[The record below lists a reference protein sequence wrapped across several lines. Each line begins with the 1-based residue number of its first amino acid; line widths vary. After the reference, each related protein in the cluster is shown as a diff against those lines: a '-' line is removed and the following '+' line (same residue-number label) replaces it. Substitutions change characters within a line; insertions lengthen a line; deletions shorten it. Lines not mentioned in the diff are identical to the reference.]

1 MDRAIKLIQKCGIL
15 IDFLFIILGF
25 VLMKSVNLEDEEFYR
40 VENVLLVVGIGFLV
54 MHFEAIKEIAKK
66 EKKTIEDIG
75 NYKGLVVELVL
86 MGGIAY
92 LIFIMYLFKIECLK
106 YYILSLSFGLFSA
119 FAFSLIIF
127 LIGIIRIKKKK

>member
-54 MHFEAIKEIAKK
+54 L
-66 EKKTIEDIG
+66 T
-75 NYKGLVVELVL
+75 
-86 MGGIAY
+86 
-92 LIFIMYLFKIECLK
+92 
-106 YYILSLSFGLFSA
+106 YYNILL
-119 FAFSLIIF
+119 
-127 LIGIIRIKKKK
+127 